1 MNLFEASLARIWD
14 HYKTKQFAVLT
25 SWRQDCTQED
35 IEKNKEDSTFQKVSD
50 VINGKYEEKTV
61 PFKKVTV
68 FQSMADGIATV
79 VCGDDTK

>member
-1 MNLFEASLARIWD
+1 MKKMIIPVIMISIILSVLALPA
-14 HYKTKQFAVLT
+14 TKVYAAA
-25 SWRQDCTQED
+25 ED

-79 VCGDDTK
+79 VRGDDTK

>member
-1 MNLFEASLARIWD
+1 MK
-14 HYKTKQFAVLT
+14 KTIIPAIIIFIILSILVLQAT
-25 SWRQDCTQED
+25 KVYAAAED
-35 IEKNKEDSTFQKVSD
+35 IEKNKEDSAFQKLSD

-79 VCGDDTK
+79 VRDDDTK

>member
-1 MNLFEASLARIWD
+1 MK
-14 HYKTKQFAVLT
+14 KTIMSIVIMFIILSVLPLLST
-25 SWRQDCTQED
+25 KGYATAED
-35 IEKNKEDSTFQKVSD
+35 IEKNKEDSTFQKLSD

-79 VCGDDTK
+79 VRGDDIK

>member
-1 MNLFEASLARIWD
+1 MKKTIIPVIMIFIILSVLAMPA
-14 HYKTKQFAVLT
+14 TKGYAAA
-25 SWRQDCTQED
+25 ED

-61 PFKKVTV
+61 PFKKITV

-79 VCGDDTK
+79 VRGDDTK